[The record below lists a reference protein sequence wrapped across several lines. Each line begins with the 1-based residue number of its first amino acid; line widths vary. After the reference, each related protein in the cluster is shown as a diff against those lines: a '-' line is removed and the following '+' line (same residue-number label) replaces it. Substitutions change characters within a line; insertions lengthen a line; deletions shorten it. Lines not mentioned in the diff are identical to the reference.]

1 MKYLNVFCKQYIWGL
16 SFLLLLIASCKPC
29 DDWTD
34 PECPNYC
41 VDETNPLCP
50 NYDECLK
57 QTPVSADFL
66 MLERSIGADPI
77 TDTIYYDTVLSSS
90 VITQALHIHED
101 WTYKWEIGAG
111 EYEGTST
118 ALDYSTAPRGL
129 PISVRLIVEG
139 PPNLTCFP
147 DDDGRDTVTRYFFRS
162 TAPWVDTTLYIGF
175 RNNDP
180 SDSMT
185 LKVYY
190 DFDRG
195 NTYFSGLTET
205 CLGSIGGSSG
215 TWKRARIGSSTFGC
229 YSAGMYI
236 VQDPDKTKDFSK
248 FKGTYSLG
256 GPAYSDMPE
265 RITIPFEGRIVEIRL

>member
-1 MKYLNVFCKQYIWGL
+1 
-16 SFLLLLIASCKPC
+16 
-29 DDWTD
+29 
-34 PECPNYC
+34 
-41 VDETNPLCP
+41 
-50 NYDECLK
+50 
-57 QTPVSADFL
+57 
-66 MLERSIGADPI
+66 
-77 TDTIYYDTVLSSS
+77 
-90 VITQALHIHED
+90 IHED

-139 PPNLTCFP
+139 PPNLACFP

-185 LKVYY
+185 LKIYY

-229 YSAGMYI
+229 YSAGIYI

-265 RITIPFEGRIVEIRL
+265 RVTIPFEGRIVKIRL